1 MLDKCYA
8 DIFSLFIPVIVM
20 LNRTSQIQI
29 ITMGKTIHKNWH
41 MEKQP
46 VEVVGK
52 SYNHTETQKCTRK
65 VRMKLYIHARTILT
79 ITVRLFFLEM
89 TSKVNQKNFNDKEFL
104 FLDTTSDDIYKDNS
118 YEFECIYDS
127 Y

>member
-1 MLDKCYA
+1 
-8 DIFSLFIPVIVM
+8 
-20 LNRTSQIQI
+20 
-29 ITMGKTIHKNWH
+29 